1 MPASAC
7 QRAGR
12 KSGSAGEA
20 EILQSDLSG
29 LLMELLQWGCTE
41 PEQLNWLDMPPA
53 INLQA
58 AKRLL
63 QMLGA
68 LEDDRLS
75 ARGQKM
81 AALGN
86 DPRLA
91 AMLVGAKIIPK
102 RQRRRN
108 WLRFWKSRR
117 AVEVPI

>member
-1 MPASAC
+1 T
-7 QRAGR
+7 
-12 KSGSAGEA
+12 
-20 EILQSDLSG
+20 D
-29 LLMELLQWGCTE
+29 
-41 PEQLNWLDMPPA
+41 PEQLNWLDTPPA

-68 LEDDRLS
+68 LEGDRLS

-91 AMLVGAKIIPK
+91 AMLVSTKNDDEAASAAKLAAILEEPP
-102 RQRRRN
+102 RGGSTD
-108 WLRFWKSRR
+108 L
-117 AVEVPI
+117 AVAFS

>member
-1 MPASAC
+1 
-7 QRAGR
+7 
-12 KSGSAGEA
+12 
-20 EILQSDLSG
+20 
-29 LLMELLQWGCTE
+29 MELLQWGCTD
-41 PEQLNWLDMPPA
+41 PEQLNWLDTPPA

-68 LEDDRLS
+68 LEGDRLS

-91 AMLVGAKIIPK
+91 AMLVSTKNDEAASAAKLAAILEEPPRGA
-102 RQRRRN
+102 
-108 WLRFWKSRR
+108 
-117 AVEVPI
+117 API